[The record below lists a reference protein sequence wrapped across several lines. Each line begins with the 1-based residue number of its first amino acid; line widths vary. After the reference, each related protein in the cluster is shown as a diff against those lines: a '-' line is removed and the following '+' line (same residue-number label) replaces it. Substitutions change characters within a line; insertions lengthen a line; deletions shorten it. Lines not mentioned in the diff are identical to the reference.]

1 MKKMLLKLMSLP
13 VNPESLLLWFHYQPQ
28 IVSITI
34 TNWLLTNG
42 HRRKPELALIPP
54 LFGAVIKPECAADR
68 ARKDIH
74 SHILLLPSGPPQKH
88 PRRVYMSVLYSCHSA
103 SSAWGYICGF
113 LSRKANI
120 YRVVTP
126 WFETFICLDGDI
138 QGLTPLTISSI
149 IDMRFTVFPRWLV
162 AGHND
167 HLGVR

>member
-1 MKKMLLKLMSLP
+1 MSLS
-13 VNPESLLLWFHYQPQ
+13 VNPESPLLWFHYQPQ

-68 ARKDIH
+68 VQGYPLPYP
-74 SHILLLPSGPPQKH
+74 SSPSGPPKKH
-88 PRRVYMSVLYSCHSA
+88 PRCVYFSPLATVLYSCHSA
-103 SSAWGYICGF
+103 SSALGYICGF

-149 IDMRFTVFPRWLV
+149 IDMRFTVFSRWLV